1 MNRTIY
7 LQGCLLS
14 NVTEVSLDR
23 ASPSHTVK
31 ENPEIAMVKWLR
43 EEGRSELDG
52 ESSLSPHIQ
61 EKYFYLQI
69 RSHSSRYNLS
79 HSPVFLLGLR

>member
-7 LQGCLLS
+7 LQGCLRS

-23 ASPSHTVK
+23 ASPSHTFK
-31 ENPEIAMVKWLR
+31 ENPEIATVKWLR
-43 EEGRSELDG
+43 EEGKGELDG
-52 ESSLSPHIQ
+52 ESSLSPHIK

-69 RSHSSRYNLS
+69 
-79 HSPVFLLGLR
+79 